1 MTNDTIDLRHLFAK
15 QEDEAEQPKN
25 DKGASDTAEADTDS
39 TSDSNTEEK
48 VKKASTKIDTI
59 KEWDKELE
67 NRIANKR
74 KDKPEAEVRLQFWK
88 DFFAA
93 FWDPKVAD
101 KISQITLIEKD
112 IEKLG
117 FDPLINPL
125 LAFLL
130 QPCVHE
136 MLLAD
141 LINSQTYKA
150 IHNAVARRY
159 MADSEFVKQNNYNII
174 YCKDLYKGKTAKD
187 IEEYLAQQK
196 KILSPSAP
204 AYNSKTLAKNVK
216 IFLKNGYTSVLDNG
230 ATLNDLDDIEDL
242 LGSTE
247 SADGSFSNNENSGSS
262 KGTSDGGATGKSK
275 VDREDLK
282 DIVRKL
288 TDDAHVIAALQFVA
302 VNTNNKEANKILT
315 TGGKKVNGISAKDLL
330 IASAEV
336 ASILRKIKFDAA
348 TTKTFVELLKSRLA

>member
-48 VKKASTKIDTI
+48 VKKASTKIDAI
-59 KEWDKELE
+59 KEWGKELE

-174 YCKDLYKGKTAKD
+174 YCLDLYKGKTAKD

-196 KILSPSAP
+196 KVLNPSAP
-204 AYNSKTLAKNVK
+204 AYNAKTLAKNVK
-216 IFLKNGYTSVLDNG
+216 IFLKNGYTSVLDDG
-230 ATLNDLDDIEDL
+230 AKLNDLDDIEEL
-242 LGSTE
+242 LGTSE
-247 SADGSFSNNENSGSS
+247 ASDGAGSDKGNTSSGS
-262 KGTSDGGATGKSK
+262 TSSGGNTGKVK

-282 DIVRKL
+282 EFVRKL
-288 TDDAHVIAALQFVA
+288 PDDAHLIAALQFLV
-302 VNTNNKEANKILT
+302 VNINSKEADKALRNNS
-315 TGGKKVNGISAKDLL
+315 KKLNGVSAKEL
-330 IASAEV
+330 IAASAV
-336 ASILRKIKFDAA
+336 ASSQLRKMKLDA
-348 TTKTFVELLKSRLA
+348 TTAKTLVELLSSRLA